1 MVTPIDVGFVLA
13 GIVLLFAGAA
23 LSIYSVGGLGL
34 LLGGGGG
41 YLVAPTIGGLVGLE
55 GIAATGA
62 GVLIGALLGVA
73 VTYVLLSM
81 AVAAIAFV
89 VGIYAGLVLADPLVG
104 ANSLPVTIV
113 VALGVGVGAAFL
125 GTFLTR
131 TTMIAIT
138 SFVGAALAS
147 QSVTL
152 EGFEQAQADVTLDP
166 LLFDLTE
173 PVFFGLFALGILSQ
187 FGLFKLGYVA
197 KLVTWLPGA
206 MVFSDDRKGGAK
218 G

>member
-23 LSIYSVGGLGL
+23 LSIYGVGGLGL
-34 LLGGGGG
+34 LLGGGSG
-41 YLVAPTIGGLVGLE
+41 YLVAPTIGGLAGLE

-62 GVLIGALLGVA
+62 GILVGALLGVA

-89 VGIYAGLVLADPLVG
+89 VGTYAGLVLADPLVG
-104 ANSLPVTIV
+104 ASSLPVTVV
-113 VALGVGVGAAFL
+113 VAFGVGVGAAFL

-147 QSVTL
+147 RSVTL
-152 EGFEQAQADVTLDP
+152 SGFEQAQADVTLDP
-166 LLFDLTE
+166 LLFDLTA
-173 PVFFGLFALGILSQ
+173 PLFLGLFVLGILSQ

-206 MVFSDDRKGGAK
+206 TVFSDDRKGSAK

>member
-1 MVTPIDVGFVLA
+1 MVTPIDATFVLA
-13 GIVLLFAGAA
+13 GLLVLFAGAA
-23 LSIYSVGGLGL
+23 LSIYGVGGLGL
-34 LLGGGGG
+34 LLGGSGG
-41 YLVAPTIGGLVGLE
+41 YLVAPAI
-55 GIAATGA
+55 
-62 GVLIGALLGVA
+62 GVA

-89 VGIYAGLVLADPLVG
+89 VGTYAGLILADPLVG
-104 ANSLPVTIV
+104 ANNLLVTIP
-113 VALGVGVGAAFL
+113 VALGVGIAAAFL

-147 QSVTL
+147 RSVTL
-152 EGFEQAQADVTLDP
+152 SAFEQAQADVTLDP
-166 LLFDLTE
+166 LLFDLAA
-173 PVFFGLFALGILSQ
+173 PAFFGLFALGILSQ
-187 FGLFKLGYVA
+187 FGLFKLGYVT

-206 MVFSDDRKGGAK
+206 TMFRDGEKGAK